1 MNPRFTEFLES
12 FRRYPLVC
20 ILELFIP
27 YGHCIPWARQVS
39 AMLLQLLKHLKRTAM
54 GTALKLTAVGNSVGV
69 ILPKE
74 LLAKLRVDK
83 GDSLYVVETASGVEL
98 SPYEPE
104 FAAQFEAAEN
114 IMRENRDV
122 LKKLAK

>member
-1 MNPRFTEFLES
+1 
-12 FRRYPLVC
+12 
-20 ILELFIP
+20 
-27 YGHCIPWARQVS
+27 
-39 AMLLQLLKHLKRTAM
+39 M
-54 GTALKLTAVGNSVGV
+54 GTTLKLTAVGNSVGL

-122 LKKLAK
+122 LKKLAE